1 MDSSDSGDVF
11 SNFGALDEL
20 VQLIYQG
27 AAKFVLLSK
36 VDDKSWTV
44 HLGLT
49 GAEGR
54 WWTGSWSVDK
64 VLSLAGPKPTSRAF
78 EAFAQRLADAIIQ
91 GELSVGNWSSD
102 KGAKVD
108 LIIAPS
114 SKKPMSVP
122 LVELSAQEAAA
133 HATKVFMD
141 ASLAPC
147 CSLICPSDW
156 GKDRV

>member
-20 VQLIYQG
+20 VQLVYQG

-54 WWTGSWSVDK
+54 WWTGSWSVEK
-64 VLSLAGPKPTSRAF
+64 VLSLA
-78 EAFAQRLADAIIQ
+78 
-91 GELSVGNWSSD
+91 VSS
-102 KGAKVD
+102 
-108 LIIAPS
+108 S
-114 SKKPMSVP
+114 PM
-122 LVELSAQEAAA
+122 A
-133 HATKVFMD
+133 
-141 ASLAPC
+141 
-147 CSLICPSDW
+147 
-156 GKDRV
+156 